1 MCTKC
6 FESEYYKFDD
16 EKVNSEIEH
25 KITKLL
31 SEDTLTFLSKVRS
44 DKFVYQNYIEYC
56 CNFCNKVWC
65 YSIADLYW
73 CGFLVKK
80 ENLQNLISK
89 YKKSDS
95 RRKIGC
101 GILVFIIISALIL
114 CLSSCS
120 STKDIQGKYKSN
132 FADLGFFI
140 NTIEFKNDSTFNYNY
155 SGDLVNQ
162 DLTGTYKIDKNKLYL
177 KFTKNKGEIE
187 YQNDSLSISEILSGN
202 RHNYKLKNEN
212 GINYH
217 RKFLIKNGK
226 LFSYREDNGKLV
238 KRAKKYSDKKRYIIF
253 GPTSSFKKFYLKKL
267 NKKPADNIFY
277 VKKQENF

>member
-6 FESEYYKFDD
+6 FKSEYYKFDD
-16 EKVNSEIEH
+16 EKVNSEIEN
-25 KITKLL
+25 KITKLH
-31 SEDTLTFLSKVRS
+31 SEKSLTLLSKVTS
-44 DKFVYQNYIEYC
+44 NKFVYQNYIIYY
-56 CNFCNKVWC
+56 CNFCDQIWC

-73 CGFLVKK
+73 RGFLVKK

-95 RRKIGC
+95 RTKIGC
-101 GILVFIIISALIL
+101 IILLFIIISVLIL
-114 CLSSCS
+114 CLSSCT
-120 STKDIQGKYKSN
+120 STKNIQGKYKSN

-140 NTIEFKNDSTFNYNY
+140 NTIKFKNDSTFKYNY

-162 DLTGTYKIDKNKLYL
+162 DLTGTYKIHKNKLYL
-177 KFTKNKGEIE
+177 KFIKNKGEIE
-187 YQNDSLSISEILSGN
+187 YQNDSLSISEILSEN

-226 LFSYREDNGKLV
+226 LFNYREDNGKLV
-238 KRAKKYSDKKRYIIF
+238 KRAKKYSGKKRYIIF
-253 GPTSSFKKFYLKKL
+253 GPTSNFKKFYLKK
-267 NKKPADNIFY
+267 
-277 VKKQENF
+277 VE